1 MRNDLLIHGTGTKR
15 LGGPSCLNAVVSLAR
30 ISEVLLPSRRGF
42 PRKGRAEEY
51 NQMRL
56 KLVLISS
63 LTAAIVGAGSVI
75 AIILFVFSSL
85 KPIATPGG
93 LVFSTF
99 LLPMLTTALASIFVY
114 RHTARR
120 RKLQAALTVL
130 TSLVLILAF
139 FLLASIIMSRRE
151 NIQAGAGRYSNAG
164 WKT

>member
-1 MRNDLLIHGTGTKR
+1 
-15 LGGPSCLNAVVSLAR
+15 
-30 ISEVLLPSRRGF
+30 
-42 PRKGRAEEY
+42 
-51 NQMRL
+51 MRL

-85 KPIATPGG
+85 KPIATPGL

-99 LLPMLTTALASIFVY
+99 LLPILTTALASIFVY

-130 TSLVLILAF
+130 SSLVLILAL

-151 NIQAGAGRYSNAG
+151 NIQAGAGLIPGMPVGRLSELQSVRRNRKESQRISSLNFA
-164 WKT
+164 

>member
-1 MRNDLLIHGTGTKR
+1 
-15 LGGPSCLNAVVSLAR
+15 
-30 ISEVLLPSRRGF
+30 
-42 PRKGRAEEY
+42 
-51 NQMRL
+51 MRL

-85 KPIATPGG
+85 KPIATPGL

-99 LLPMLTTALASIFVY
+99 LLPILTTALASIFVY

-120 RKLQAALTVL
+120 RKLQAALTAL
-130 TSLVLILAF
+130 TSLVLILAL

-151 NIQAGAGRYSNAG
+151 NIQAGAGLRPECRLEDLVNS
-164 WKT
+164 KT